1 MIKIVDQDALETAM
15 ASVKGYVDER
25 YSELNNIYN
34 VNRVIDFG
42 GGTSLDTLLFPSDF
56 PTLNSM
62 LIAAKNHMEGYAP
75 VEGIFTFVNFP
86 DINGINVST
95 PVSVKTTSVW
105 CDEYGHFNCAFLLC
119 GRMCKLTSE
128 TDGLDE
134 IIPDT
139 SFSITLE

>member
-25 YSELNNIYN
+25 YAELNNIYK
-34 VNRVIDFG
+34 VSRVIDFG
-42 GGTSLDTLLFPSDF
+42 GGTSLTTLLFLDDSR
-56 PTLNSM
+56 TLNSM
-62 LIAAKNHMEGYAP
+62 LIAAKNHTEGDTP

-105 CDEYGHFNCAFLLC
+105 CDDSGQFNCTFLLC
-119 GRMCKLTSE
+119 GSMCKLTSE
-128 TDGLDE
+128 SDGLDE

>member
-1 MIKIVDQDALETAM
+1 MIKIVDQDALETAI
-15 ASVKGYVDER
+15 ASVKDYVDRR
-25 YSELNNIYN
+25 YVEPNNIYK
-34 VNRVIDFG
+34 VSRVIDFG

-56 PTLNSM
+56 STLNSM
-62 LIAAKNHMEGYAP
+62 LIAAKIHTVGDAP

-105 CDEYGHFNCAFLLC
+105 CGESGQFNCTFLLC
-119 GRMCKLTSE
+119 GAKGRLTSE
-128 TDGLDE
+128 SDYLDE

-139 SFSITLE
+139 SFSVTLE

>member
-25 YSELNNIYN
+25 YAKLNNIYN
-34 VNRVIDFG
+34 VNMVIDFG
-42 GGTSLDTLLFPSDF
+42 GGISLNTLLFPSDF

-62 LIAAKNHMEGYAP
+62 LIAAKNHTEGDAP
-75 VEGIFTFVNFP
+75 VEGIFTFVNFS
-86 DINGINVST
+86 DIKGINVST

-105 CDEYGHFNCAFLLC
+105 YDDEGHFNCAFLLC
-119 GRMCKLTSE
+119 GMVCKLTSE
-128 TDGLDE
+128 SDFLDE